1 MSPEP
6 IASILR
12 HHAYW
17 RQEISRLQDIKTC
30 RGPGRPQQLETAER
44 ESLILDAA
52 ERVIIANGLE
62 GASMSAIAI
71 EAGMSKR
78 TLYEV
83 FDNRARLFAA
93 IVRRIRSS
101 VTHMLDATERC
112 LPLEQRLR
120 LLLLPSID
128 KQPDSAPAAI
138 LRAVVAE
145 AERQPE
151 LAKEFL
157 EEGPRALRNLIRE
170 ELDRAVAEGEIRVS
184 DTATAAD
191 LLASMAFGD
200 PLTHLIDPCAGKISP
215 KERKKRL
222 DTAIDVFLNGI
233 GG

>member
-1 MSPEP
+1 M
-6 IASILR
+6 IVR
-12 HHAYW
+12 
-17 RQEISRLQDIKTC
+17 D
-30 RGPGRPQQLETAER
+30 
-44 ESLILDAA
+44 
-52 ERVIIANGLE
+52 GLE
-62 GASMSAIAI
+62 GASMSAIAV

-83 FDNRARLFAA
+83 FGNRADLFAA
-93 IVRRIRSS
+93 IVRRIRNT
-101 VTHMLDATERC
+101 VTHELDESERL

-128 KQPDSAPAAI
+128 KQPDSVPAAI

-145 AERQPE
+145 AKRQPE

-157 EEGPRALRNLIRE
+157 QEGPKALRNIIRD
-170 ELDRAVAEGEIRVS
+170 ELDRAVECGETRIA
-184 DTATAAD
+184 DTAMAAE

-200 PLTHLIDPCAGKISP
+200 PLTHLIDPSAGHISP

-222 DTAIDVFLNGI
+222 DKAIDIFLHGV